1 MEVCMDPRTTTPR
14 GYTWEQRELLWKWHR
29 AGVPRR
35 TIAKRLG
42 KRPGSVHDVI
52 RNAGGIAP
60 RVRARSAY
68 HLSLA
73 DREVIE
79 RGIARGE
86 SVRAIARWV
95 GCAPSS
101 ISREVARHGGRTAY
115 QAQRADVA
123 AWQHARRPKACR
135 LATRRP
141 LRRLIERKLHQQWS
155 PRQISRWLQLRC
167 PHLPELQVSHETI
180 YRSLYIQS
188 RNVLRAELTQE
199 LRRRRRVRVARTATR
214 KGQGRGQIVDAISIS
229 ERPAEVADRAVPGHW
244 EGDLIAGRH
253 NSYIA
258 TLVERA
264 TRFVILVKV
273 PSKETTTVIP
283 ALIRQIKRLP
293 THLKRSLTWDR
304 GTELAHHRA
313 FSVATGV
320 QVYFCDPQSP
330 WQRGSNENTNGLLRQ
345 YFPRKLDLSTF
356 TQRQL
361 DAVADRLNGRPRE
374 TLGFETP
381 AEVITRLLR

>member
-1 MEVCMDPRTTTPR
+1 MDPRTTTPR
-14 GYTWEQRELLWKWHR
+14 GYTWEQRALLWKWHR
-29 AGVPRR
+29 EGVSRR
-35 TIAKRLG
+35 TIARRLG

-60 RVRARSAY
+60 RPRTRSPY
-68 HLSLA
+68 RLSLE
-73 DREVIE
+73 DRELIG
-79 RGIARGE
+79 RGLARDE
-86 SVRAIARWV
+86 SFRQIARWV
-95 GCAPSS
+95 GCAPST
-101 ISREVARHGGRTAY
+101 ISREVAAHGGRAGY
-115 QAQRADVA
+115 DAMRADIASWA
-123 AWQHARRPKACR
+123 AARRPKVCR

-141 LRRLIERKLHQQWS
+141 LRRRVVQLLGKQWS
-155 PRQISRWLQLRC
+155 PRQISARLREDH
-167 PHLPELQVSHETI
+167 PHQPELQVSHETI

-188 RNVLRAELTQE
+188 RNVLKAELTQE

-214 KGQGRGQIVDAISIS
+214 KGQGRGQIVDAIPIS
-229 ERPAEVADRAVPGHW
+229 ARPAEAADRAVPGHW
-244 EGDLIAGRH
+244 EGDLIAGKH
-253 NSYIA
+253 NSHIA

-273 PSKETTTVIP
+273 PSKETTAVIP

-304 GTELAHHRA
+304 GTELAHHRI

-345 YFPRKLDLSTF
+345 YFPRSADLSTF

-374 TLGFETP
+374 TLGWRTP
-381 AEVITRLLR
+381 AEKIQQVLR